1 MSKLRSWLHQKTWT
15 KVWYDYSA
23 RKAVSHTSAA
33 DIKSGGGYS
42 YRIYAQRHPSAVGCI
57 GDRWSGCRWM

>member
-15 KVWYDYSA
+15 KVGYDYSA
-23 RKAVSHTSAA
+23 RKAVSHTGAA

-42 YRIYAQRHPSAVGCI
+42 YGYTLKVIQAQLDVLAII
-57 GDRWSGCRWM
+57 GAATGG